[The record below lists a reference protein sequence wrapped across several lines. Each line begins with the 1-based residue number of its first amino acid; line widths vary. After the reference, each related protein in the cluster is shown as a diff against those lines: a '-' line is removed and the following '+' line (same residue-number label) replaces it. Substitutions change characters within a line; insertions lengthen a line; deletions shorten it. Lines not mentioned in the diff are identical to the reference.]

1 MTPESSPIRQMS
13 QAELAAL
20 AVNHVAY
27 IKFVPTPQGPAQY
40 EVFNADGT
48 ALAKFEDR
56 EIAFAA
62 VRQNDMEPVSVH

>member
-1 MTPESSPIRQMS
+1 MNEQINPIRQIS
-13 QAELAAL
+13 EAELAAL
-20 AVNHVAY
+20 AVNHLAY
-27 IKFVPTPQGPAQY
+27 IKLVPTPEGPALY

>member
-1 MTPESSPIRQMS
+1 MTGTLYITGDER
-13 QAELAAL
+13 ADAL
-20 AVNHVAY
+20 L
-27 IKFVPTPQGPAQY
+27 
-40 EVFNADGT
+40 NADGT